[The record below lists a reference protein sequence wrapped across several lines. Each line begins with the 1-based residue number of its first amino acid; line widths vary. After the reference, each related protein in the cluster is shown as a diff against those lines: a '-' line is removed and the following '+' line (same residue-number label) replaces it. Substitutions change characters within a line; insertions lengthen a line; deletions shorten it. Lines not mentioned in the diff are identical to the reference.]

1 MERATAR
8 RVVDSVMAGQRDA
21 KGPAM
26 AAGVVRD
33 DDAVRLHR
41 NFLFQLAFMV
51 AMWVWATLL
60 GVSFLLPHN

>member
-1 MERATAR
+1 
-8 RVVDSVMAGQRDA
+8 
-21 KGPAM
+21 M

>member
-1 MERATAR
+1 MERAMAR
-8 RVVDSVMAGQRDA
+8 RVVDSVIAGQRDA

-26 AAGVVRD
+26 AVGAVWD
-33 DDAVRLHR
+33 DDTARLHR

-60 GVSFLLPHN
+60 GVSFLLPHH